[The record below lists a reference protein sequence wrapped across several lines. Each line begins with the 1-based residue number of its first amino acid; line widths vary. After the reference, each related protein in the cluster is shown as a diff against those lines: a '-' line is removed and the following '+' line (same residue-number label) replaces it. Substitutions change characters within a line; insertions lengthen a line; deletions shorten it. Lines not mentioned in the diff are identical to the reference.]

1 MNPSHIRLATDADL
15 PIINEIYNHYVLHS
29 TCTYQLEPERME
41 DRAKWFLAHGA
52 KHPVTVIEVD
62 GKVLGW
68 GSLSKFHQR
77 AAYDNT
83 VENSLY
89 VHHQHLRQKLGSA
102 LLEDQ
107 ILRAREIGHRTI
119 IAGID
124 ADQVGSVGLHEGF
137 GFERVAHLKQ
147 VGFKFGRWLDVIYMQ
162 LML

>member
-1 MNPSHIRLATDADL
+1 M
-15 PIINEIYNHYVLHS
+15 
-29 TCTYQLEPERME
+29 
-41 DRAKWFLAHGA
+41 KWFLAHGE

-89 VHHQHLRQKLGSA
+89 VDHQHLRQKMGAA
-102 LLEDQ
+102 LLTDQ
-107 ILRAREIGHRTI
+107 IRRAREIGHRTI